1 MHAWISRRTVSRRW
15 LLVAC
20 LTIPLVLGGDG
31 CYRKSRVG
39 EAEGE
44 ILVEV
49 ENRNFLDV
57 VIYAVQGGGRI
68 RVGDVTGTSSKTF
81 VVQLNRISM
90 GGEVRFMA
98 DPIGSGRAWT
108 TEALHVFAGQT
119 VQLTIESD
127 VRRSTLSIR
136 G

>member
-1 MHAWISRRTVSRRW
+1 MHARISRRSASRRW

-20 LTIPLVLGGDG
+20 LTIPFAVGG

-39 EAEGE
+39 EIEGE
-44 ILVEV
+44 ILVQV

-81 VVQLNRISM
+81 VVQLNRVSM
-90 GGEVRFMA
+90 GGEVRFLA
-98 DPIGSGRAWT
+98 DPVGSGRSWT

>member
-15 LLVAC
+15 LLVC
-20 LTIPLVLGGDG
+20 LTIPLLLASEN

-39 EAEGE
+39 EVEGE

-98 DPIGSGRAWT
+98 DPVGSGRAWT